1 MADTDLPGI
10 PLPPPVAPGARCPW
24 CSAPLADPDDVACDA
39 CGATVK
45 GDAALEIPGVT
56 ALDAQHAAR
65 AVTPRKVRRTFGA
78 LFTGGDDEILP
89 PAEAELPALA
99 PPDAEVRREILR
111 LQMDAELMKLTARAA
126 ALAAEKGIP
135 FPAAPSGAPEPGA
148 APDEPSTDKPS
159 TDKPSTDEV
168 DPQQASPPD
177 EPAIGETTTAF
188 EAALPEPPAPGPRP

>member
-10 PLPPPVAPGARCPW
+10 PLPPPAAPGARCPW
-24 CSAPLADPDDVACDA
+24 CSAPLADPDDVTCGA

-56 ALDAQHAAR
+56 ALDAQHASR

-99 PPDAEVRREILR
+99 PPDVDVRREMLR
-111 LQMDAELMKLTARAA
+111 LQMDAELVKLTARAA

-135 FPAAPSGAPEPGA
+135 FPTGAADAPGPGA
-148 APDEPSTDKPS
+148 VPDTVGELSESP
-159 TDKPSTDEV
+159 
-168 DPQQASPPD
+168 PPD
-177 EPAIGETTTAF
+177 EASIGETTAAL